1 MNIPV
6 IPDSWGDEISTA
18 VFIISMLV
26 MRVGLGD
33 VGKYHISQYM
43 KRSLQYST
51 CIVTS
56 TYKGLIKKIVINVPM
71 LSEVLD
77 QNID

>member
-33 VGKYHISQYM
+33 VGKYHIIY
-43 KRSLQYST
+43 
-51 CIVTS
+51 VTIHEEIF
-56 TYKGLIKKIVINVPM
+56 T
-71 LSEVLD
+71 VLD
-77 QNID
+77 VRHNIDL